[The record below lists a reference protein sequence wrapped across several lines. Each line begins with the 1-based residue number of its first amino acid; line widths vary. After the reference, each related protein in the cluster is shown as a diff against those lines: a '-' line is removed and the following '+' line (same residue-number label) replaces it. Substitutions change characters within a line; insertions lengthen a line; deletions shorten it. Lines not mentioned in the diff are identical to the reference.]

1 MHFYL
6 IAQIELK
13 TTAPCRNTT
22 PSRIGFGTIHMLN
35 RNQLHPYQQEIIKR
49 AAQTPNMGLFL
60 PPGLG
65 KSVTALTII
74 AEQFKGKT
82 LIIAPKRVAETVWDA
97 ECKKWSH
104 LSSLK
109 VSKLLGPVSQR
120 LSGLKTE
127 ADVYL
132 INLENVAWLCGLSDK
147 LVFTNLVIDES
158 SRFKDP
164 STKRFKALKKHLKG
178 FSRRLIL
185 TGTPTPQGMGDLW
198 SQVGILD
205 LGERLETSLTRFR
218 DKYMTPDQMNRH
230 TRVVYSWKLK
240 ENADTTIKD
249 KISDIC
255 FSLKAEDYL
264 QLPALTTLYHQVEI
278 DKPVRAKY
286 DELRKNMVADI
297 GKEKITAPTAAALA
311 NKLLQFT
318 SGAVYGEDG
327 QTQEVH
333 RSKLE
338 YLESVMEESSS
349 PTLVFYHFKHS
360 LQRIR
365 LQFPQ
370 AVVLDDD
377 NIEAWR
383 RGEIRMLLA
392 HPQSGGIGLNL
403 QCNAGDTAQTVW
415 YDLPWSSENYI
426 QANARVYRQGQ
437 EKPVII
443 HHLVMANSIDE
454 QVVKALD
461 GKINLQEALLN
472 SLNFAL
478 L

>member
-1 MHFYL
+1 MLTRDQLHTYQKEL
-6 IAQIELK
+6 IAK
-13 TTAPCRNTT
+13 ASTT
-22 PSRIGFGTIHMLN
+22 PN
-35 RNQLHPYQQEIIKR
+35 V
-49 AAQTPNMGLFL
+49 GLFL

-65 KSVTALTII
+65 KTATTLTII
-74 AEQFKGKT
+74 AEQFQGKT
-82 LIIAPKRVAETVWDA
+82 LIIAPKRVAETVWDQ
-97 ECKKWSH
+97 EVHKWEHLSH
-104 LSSLK
+104 LTTSKIMGSPAQRLSSLN
-109 VSKLLGPVSQR
+109 
-120 LSGLKTE
+120 TE

-178 FSRRLIL
+178 FSRRIIL
-185 TGTPTPQGMGDLW
+185 TGTPTPQGIGDLW

-205 LGERLETSLTRFR
+205 LGQRLETSLTKFR
-218 DKYMTPDQMNRH
+218 DKYMTPDQINRH

-240 ENADTTIKD
+240 LGADLQVQE

-255 FSLKAEDYL
+255 YSLKADDYL
-264 QLPALTTLYHQVEI
+264 QLPTLSIIYHKIEV
-278 DKPVRAKY
+278 DKNVREKY
-286 DELRKNMVADI
+286 DELRKTMVVDI
-297 GKEKITAPTAAALA
+297 KKEKITAPTAAALA
-311 NKLLQFT
+311 GKLLQFT
-318 SGAVYGEDG
+318 SGAVYNEDG
-327 QTQEVH
+327 EAQEVH

-338 YLESVMEESSS
+338 YLESIMEESSS

-360 LQRIR
+360 LQRLR
-365 LQFPQ
+365 LTFPS

-377 NIEAWR
+377 NIAAWR

-403 QCNAGDTAQTVW
+403 QCNVGETAQTVW

-426 QANARVYRQGQ
+426 QANARIYRQGQ

-443 HHLVMANSIDE
+443 HHLTIVNSIDE
-454 QVVKALD
+454 QVVKVLE
-461 GKINLQEALLN
+461 GKINLQEALLD
-472 SLNFAL
+472 SLKYEQN
-478 L
+478 

>member
-1 MHFYL
+1 M
-6 IAQIELK
+6 K
-13 TTAPCRNTT
+13 R
-22 PSRIGFGTIHMLN
+22 SD
-35 RNQLHPYQQEIIKR
+35 LHQYQQHLINLSR
-49 AAQTPNMGLFL
+49 TVPNMGLFL

-65 KSVTALTII
+65 KTATTLTII
-74 AEQFKGKT
+74 AEQFEGKT

-97 ECKKWSH
+97 EVKKWDH
-104 LSSLK
+104 LSHLK
-109 VSKLLGPVSQR
+109 VSKIMGTPAQR
-120 LSGLKTE
+120 LSGLTSE
-127 ADVYL
+127 ADIYL
-132 INLENVAWLCGLSDK
+132 INLENVAWLCDVQPK

-178 FSRRLIL
+178 FQRRVIL
-185 TGTPTPQGMGDLW
+185 TGTPTPQGMSDLW

-205 LGERLETSLTRFR
+205 LGQRLETSLTRFR
-218 DKYMTPDQMNRH
+218 DKYMVPDQMNRH

-240 ENADTTIKD
+240 LGADMQIQE

-255 FSLKAEDYL
+255 YSLKAEDYL
-264 QLPALTTLYHQVEI
+264 QLPECTKLYHKIQI
-278 DKPVRAKY
+278 DKNVRAKY
-286 DELRKNMVADI
+286 DELRKDMVADI
-297 GKEKITAPTAAALA
+297 KGEKITAPTAAALA

-318 SGAVYGEDG
+318 SGAVYNEEGE
-327 QTQEVH
+327 TQEVH

-338 YLESVMEESSS
+338 YLESIMEESSS

-383 RGEIRMLLA
+383 RGETRMLLA

-403 QCNAGDTAQTVW
+403 QCNVGDTAQTVW
-415 YDLPWSSENYI
+415 FDLPWSSENYI
-426 QANARVYRQGQ
+426 QANARIYRQGQ

-443 HHLVMANSIDE
+443 HHLTVSNSIDE
-454 QVVKALD
+454 QVVKVLD
-461 GKINLQEALLN
+461 GKINLQEALLDD
-472 SLNFAL
+472 LKCVL
-478 L
+478 V